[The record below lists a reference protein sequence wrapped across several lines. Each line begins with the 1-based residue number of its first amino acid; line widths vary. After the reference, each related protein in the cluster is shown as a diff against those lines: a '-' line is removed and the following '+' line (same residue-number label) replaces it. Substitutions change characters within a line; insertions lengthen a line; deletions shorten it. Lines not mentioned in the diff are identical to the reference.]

1 MSDGVSCSLS
11 GWIAIL
17 GALWLLVLADIQD
30 FEIILHRV
38 EWATLLFFAG
48 LFVLMEVFNIQ
59 AKLLAF
65 NGKLVSIFFQGNF
78 GPQIEHWKLRTD
90 AKQQLLI
97 RATWSIQIKDKC
109 RFSWG
114 LLWRAASQDTKEKQN
129 QCIDSLDSAAGSQLA
144 MCKVIICIFT
154 HELQWKDAKK
164 SVLSAQWGLCC
175 FSLCGQNY
183 NTV

>member
-59 AKLLAF
+59 AEFLAF
-65 NGKLVSIFFQGNF
+65 NRKLISIFFQGNF
-78 GPQIEHWKLRTD
+78 GPQTEQWKLKTD

-97 RATWSIQIKDKC
+97 RATWSIQI
-109 RFSWG
+109 
-114 LLWRAASQDTKEKQN
+114 
-129 QCIDSLDSAAGSQLA
+129 
-144 MCKVIICIFT
+144 
-154 HELQWKDAKK
+154 
-164 SVLSAQWGLCC
+164 
-175 FSLCGQNY
+175 
-183 NTV
+183 